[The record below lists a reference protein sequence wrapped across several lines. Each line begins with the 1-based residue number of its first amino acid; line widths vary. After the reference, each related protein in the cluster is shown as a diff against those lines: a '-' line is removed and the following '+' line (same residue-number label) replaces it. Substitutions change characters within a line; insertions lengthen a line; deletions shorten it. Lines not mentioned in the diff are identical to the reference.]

1 MSPSAVFFRFLHE
14 SVVYLL
20 IQSVISNL
28 KTQAAVLEDALHK
41 ESKARDEALSQ
52 AGMGRVG
59 KLENP
64 IIYQWIFPLNPRF
77 KGDFPGCQGTVRYLM
92 GTV

>member
-1 MSPSAVFFRFLHE
+1 MSPSAVFFLILHE
-14 SVVYLL
+14 SVASLL

-64 IIYQWIFPLNPRF
+64 SFINGFSHWILDLKGIFLVASFVYQRVL
-77 KGDFPGCQGTVRYLM
+77 
-92 GTV
+92 